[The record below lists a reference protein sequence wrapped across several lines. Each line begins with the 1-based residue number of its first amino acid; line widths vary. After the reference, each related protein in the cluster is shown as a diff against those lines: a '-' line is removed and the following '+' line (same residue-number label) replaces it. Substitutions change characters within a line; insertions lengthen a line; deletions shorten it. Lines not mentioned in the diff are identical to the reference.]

1 MGLTLSVAFMTT
13 VLFIVVIG
21 FYKLVS
27 RLAKWGIMTNK
38 AIRLLSESREIESLP
53 SKAERFKKLVEWKQK
68 RDSLLDSA
76 ESLERAFSEAD

>member
-1 MGLTLSVAFMTT
+1 MGLTLSVVFMTT
-13 VLFIVVIG
+13 VLFVVVVG
-21 FYKLVS
+21 LYKLLS
-27 RLAKWGIMTNK
+27 RLARWGIMTNK

-76 ESLERAFSEAD
+76 ESLEREFSEAD

>member
-38 AIRLLSESREIESLP
+38 AIRLLSESREIEGLP
-53 SKAERFKKLVEWKQK
+53 SKTERFKKLVEWKQK

-76 ESLERAFSEAD
+76 ESLEREFSEAD

>member
-53 SKAERFKKLVEWKQK
+53 SKTERFKKLVEWKQK

-76 ESLERAFSEAD
+76 ESLEREFSEAD

>member
-76 ESLERAFSEAD
+76 ESLEREFSEAD

>member
-27 RLAKWGIMTNK
+27 RLAKWGITTNK

-76 ESLERAFSEAD
+76 ESLEREFSEAD

>member
-38 AIRLLSESREIESLP
+38 AIRLLSESRKIESLP

-76 ESLERAFSEAD
+76 ESLEREFSEAD